1 MRLGAVSA
9 TLLLLSA
16 GCQPVAIEA
25 PIQAEPARPAVPTL
39 AGPDLRAFI
48 AGRSLRYSHYGAV
61 STYLAD
67 GTYRYRDY
75 EVRDSGVWSIAG
87 DAVCIAF
94 ADGGRRCDRYA
105 LVGKDYVRI
114 EEGGRQTR
122 VEGVD
127 PA

>member
-1 MRLGAVSA
+1 MNRSA
-9 TLLLLSA
+9 AAALLALVLA
-16 GCQPVAIEA
+16 ACQPAAIET
-25 PIQAEPARPAVPTL
+25 PVKAEPAQPAMPTL
-39 AGPDLRAFI
+39 AGPDLKAFI
-48 AGRSLRYSHYGAV
+48 AGRSLRYQYYGAV

-87 DAVCIAF
+87 DAVCITF

-105 LVGKDYVRI
+105 MVGRDYFRI
-114 EEGGRQTR
+114 EEGGRQTK
-122 VEGVD
+122 VDGVG